1 MKLTTR
7 FVCFSLSALSLSACG
22 PSPTSVTQ
30 SSNSLGTTYSSS
42 YAKGHYSGYGSTY
55 PAPSAA
61 PSAMAAPGSPIMPI
75 NSAVA
80 NQSLLRPTDASNE
93 SYQAIVE
100 NPFLDA
106 IKNPLSTFSIDVD
119 TASYSNLRRFL
130 NQGQKPPKDA
140 VRIEEMLNYFRYDY
154 PQPTGNLPFAIST
167 ELSECPWN
175 KEHQLLQIGL
185 QAKSVD
191 MSQAPRSNLVFLL
204 DVSGSMGAENKLPLL
219 KQSLRLMIDQ
229 LRPDDTVAIV
239 VYAGAAGQVLP
250 ATTGRNKEAMLRALD
265 QLESGGSTAGG
276 AGIHLAYETARQNF
290 IQGGNN
296 RVILATD
303 GDFNVGAASDSDMER
318 LIEAKRK
325 EGVFLTV
332 LGFGMGNY
340 KDSKM
345 EILANKGNGNYAYI
359 DSLLEARKVLVKE
372 IGGTLFTVAKDVKL
386 QLDFNP
392 AHVGRYRLIGY
403 ENRLLRAEDFNNDAK
418 DAGELGAG
426 HTVTALYELEPGTGM
441 APSDI
446 PQTAEQQTTAFGPGD
461 LMKLHLRYKNPN
473 QDVSELISQSVSAQ
487 AKAWTESS
495 EDMHFA
501 ASVAGFG
508 LLLRDSVHKGNLT
521 LPQIKALGQQG
532 KGNDK
537 EGYRQAYLNLLD
549 QAASLGL

>member
-1 MKLTTR
+1 MKQINR
-7 FVCFSLSALSLSACG
+7 FVCFSLAALSLSALSLSACG
-22 PSPTSVTQ
+22 PSPSSVAQVTGNLIGAH
-30 SSNSLGTTYSSS
+30 SSPYSNSY
-42 YAKGHYSGYGSTY
+42 YSGAY
-55 PAPSAA
+55 PVPSATG
-61 PSAMAAPGSPIMPI
+61 APGSAMSLPGQTTTNAPTMP
-75 NSAVA
+75 VDT
-80 NQSLLRPTDASNE
+80 RNE
-93 SYQAIVE
+93 SYQAIAE
-100 NPFLDA
+100 NPFLA
-106 IKNPLSTFSIDVD
+106 VLQNPLSTFSIDVD
-119 TASYSNLRRFL
+119 TASYSNLRRYL

-154 PQPTGNLPFAIST
+154 PQPEGNLPFAIST

-185 QAKSVD
+185 QAKSID

-204 DVSGSMGAENKLPLL
+204 DVSGSMASQNKLPLL
-219 KQSLRLMIDQ
+219 KQSLRLMVDQ
-229 LRPDDTVAIV
+229 LRPDDTVSIV

-250 ATTGRNKEAMLRALD
+250 PTTGRNKENILKALD
-265 QLESGGSTAGG
+265 QLEAGGSTAGG

-303 GDFNVGAASDSDMER
+303 GDFNVGASSDSDMER
-318 LIEAKRK
+318 LIENKRK

-359 DSLLEARKVLVKE
+359 DSLMEARKVLVKE

-392 AHVGRYRLIGY
+392 AHVSRYRLIGY

-426 HTVTALYELEPGTGM
+426 HTVTALYELEPGTG
-441 APSDI
+441 STEK
-446 PQTAEQQTTAFGPGD
+446 PQTADGQTTAFGPGD
-461 LMKLHLRYKNPN
+461 LINLKLRYKNPN
-473 QDVSELISQSVSAQ
+473 QDVSELISQRVSAQ
-487 AKAWTESS
+487 SKAWSESS
-495 EDMHFA
+495 ENLRFA

-508 LLLRDSVHKGNLT
+508 LLLRDSAHKGNLK
-521 LPQIKALGQQG
+521 LPQVKELGLQG
-532 KGNDK
+532 KGSDK

-549 QAASLGL
+549 QAAGLGL